1 MRSALVSGRLLELA
15 VGWRLGSPINLPT
28 ARPELD
34 WQKAGEGARNY
45 HPTFT
50 YPRQP
55 GNGQPMESPDCTKR
69 KLQNPDADSQSCL
82 AINAGNAWPRR
93 HPGGAAAK
101 RSEAAEGGPGGS
113 PPVAHTEAEK
123 IWEGVFWSKF
133 LRELWFPC
141 GSERCKGRGK

>member
-15 VGWRLGSPINLPT
+15 VGWRLGSPIHIPT

-34 WQKAGEGARNY
+34 WQKAGEGARNH

-69 KLQNPDADSQSCL
+69 KWQNPDADSQSCL
-82 AINAGNAWPRR
+82 AIKADKAWPRR
-93 HPGGAAAK
+93 HPGGAAGSGAK
-101 RSEAAEGGPGGS
+101 PPRGVQGGH

-123 IWEGVFWSKF
+123 IWEGVF
-133 LRELWFPC
+133 
-141 GSERCKGRGK
+141 